1 MANWTSPSDVIS
13 RWIGP
18 NPPTDETLLESLIL
32 DAETVILAEFPGIQG
47 RIDDETLN
55 EDVVKL
61 VTVRMV
67 TRILRNPENATY
79 LQQTT
84 GPFGQARNFGD
95 FVDIWMTTEE
105 RTMIAPAIRGK
116 AFSVDLAPN
125 SAAPYVDALTV
136 TYDPIWRNM

>member
-1 MANWTSPSDVIS
+1 MANWTIPSDVTS

-18 NPPTDETLLESLIL
+18 NPPTDETLLEALIV
-32 DAETVILAEFPGIQG
+32 DAETVILAEFPGIQA

-95 FVDIWMTTEE
+95 FVDIWMTPEE

-125 SAAPYVDALTV
+125 SAAPTVDALTV
-136 TYDPIWRNM
+136 TYDPLWRNM